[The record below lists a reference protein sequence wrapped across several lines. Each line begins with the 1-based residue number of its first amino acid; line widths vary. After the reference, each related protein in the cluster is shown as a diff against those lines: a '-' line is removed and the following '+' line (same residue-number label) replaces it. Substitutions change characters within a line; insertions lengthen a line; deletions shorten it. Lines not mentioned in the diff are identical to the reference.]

1 MVTSTMTYRQG
12 MDPIITVKNL
22 NVYYHENLFIK
33 NLNLDILPN
42 EILTIIGPANSGK
55 TTFLRC
61 LNRLN
66 DLIPYFR
73 LEGEIIFAG
82 RNIYSNG
89 VDVFLLRK
97 HIGMVFANPIP
108 LPYSIFEN
116 VVFAPRLHG
125 LKDKNKLVQLAESSL
140 KAVHLWDEVKDRL
153 FDSALKLSGGQQQR
167 LCLARVLALEPQVL
181 LLDEPTAGLDPISTA
196 KIEEALYELKKEYTI
211 ILVTNNIK
219 QAARVADKV
228 AFFLLGEL
236 IEYDTA
242 KNIFTAPK
250 NGKTD
255 DYLAGRFG

>member
-1 MVTSTMTYRQG
+1 ME
-12 MDPIITVKNL
+12 PIILAKNL
-22 NVYYHENLFIK
+22 NAYYHEKLFIR

-73 LEGEIIFAG
+73 LEGEIFFAG
-82 RNIYSNG
+82 QNIYANG
-89 VDVFLLRK
+89 IDVSLLRR
-97 HIGMVFANPIP
+97 HMGMVFANPIP

-116 VVFAPRLHG
+116 VAFAPQLHR
-125 LKDKNKLVQLAESSL
+125 LKDKKQLAQLVEKSL
-140 KAVHLWDEVKDRL
+140 KAVHLWDEVKSRL
-153 FDSALKLSGGQQQR
+153 PDSALKLSGGQQQR

-196 KIEEALYELKKEYTI
+196 KIEDALYELKKEYTI

-228 AFFLLGEL
+228 AFFLMGEL
-236 IEYDTA
+236 VEYDTA
-242 KNIFTAPK
+242 RNIFTAPK
-250 NGKTD
+250 NKKTEE
-255 DYLAGRFG
+255 YLSGRFG

>member
-1 MVTSTMTYRQG
+1 ME
-12 MDPIITVKNL
+12 PIIIAKNL
-22 NVYYHENLFIK
+22 NAYYHEKLFIK
-33 NLNLDILPN
+33 NLNLEILPN

-66 DLIPYFR
+66 ELIPYFR
-73 LEGEIIFAG
+73 LEGEIFFAG
-82 RNIYSNG
+82 HNIYKDAI
-89 VDVFLLRK
+89 DVSLLRR
-97 HIGMVFANPIP
+97 HMGMVFANPVP

-116 VVFAPRLHG
+116 VAFAPRLHQ
-125 LKDKNKLVQLAESSL
+125 LNNKKDLPDLVEKSL
-140 KAVHLWDEVKDRL
+140 KAVHLWEEVKDRL
-153 FDSALKLSGGQQQR
+153 DESALKLSGGQQQR

-228 AFFLLGEL
+228 AFFLMGEL
-236 IEYDTA
+236 VEYNTA

-250 NGKTD
+250 DKKTEE
-255 DYLAGRFG
+255 YLSGRFG

>member
-1 MVTSTMTYRQG
+1 ME
-12 MDPIITVKNL
+12 PIITVRNL
-22 NVYYHENLFIK
+22 NTYYHEKLFIK
-33 NLNLDILPN
+33 NLNLEILPN

-66 DLIPYFR
+66 DLIPCFR
-73 LEGEIIFAG
+73 LEGEIFFAG
-82 RNIYSNG
+82 HNIYAER
-89 VDVFLLRK
+89 VDVFLLRR
-97 HIGMVFANPIP
+97 HLGMVFANPIP

-116 VVFAPRLHG
+116 VAFAPQLHG
-125 LKDKNKLVQLAESSL
+125 LKDKKQLEQLVEKSL
-140 KAVHLWDEVKDRL
+140 KAVHLWDEVSSRL
-153 FDSALKLSGGQQQR
+153 PDSALKLSGGQQQR

-219 QAARVADKV
+219 QSARIADKV
-228 AFFLLGEL
+228 AFFLMGEL

-250 NGKTD
+250 NEKTEA
-255 DYLAGRFG
+255 YLSGRFG

>member
-1 MVTSTMTYRQG
+1 ME
-12 MDPIITVKNL
+12 PIITVRNL
-22 NVYYHENLFIK
+22 NTYYHEKLFIK
-33 NLNLDILPN
+33 NLNLEILPN

-66 DLIPYFR
+66 DLIPCFR
-73 LEGEIIFAG
+73 LEGEIFFAG
-82 RNIYSNG
+82 HNIYAER
-89 VDVFLLRK
+89 VDVFLLRR
-97 HIGMVFANPIP
+97 HLGMVFANPIP

-116 VVFAPRLHG
+116 VAFAPQLHE
-125 LKDKNKLVQLAESSL
+125 LKDKKQLEQLVEKSL
-140 KAVHLWDEVKDRL
+140 KAVHLWDEVSSRL
-153 FDSALKLSGGQQQR
+153 PDSALKLSGGQQQR

-219 QAARVADKV
+219 QSARIADKV
-228 AFFLLGEL
+228 AFFLMGEL

-250 NGKTD
+250 NEKTEA
-255 DYLAGRFG
+255 YLSGRFG